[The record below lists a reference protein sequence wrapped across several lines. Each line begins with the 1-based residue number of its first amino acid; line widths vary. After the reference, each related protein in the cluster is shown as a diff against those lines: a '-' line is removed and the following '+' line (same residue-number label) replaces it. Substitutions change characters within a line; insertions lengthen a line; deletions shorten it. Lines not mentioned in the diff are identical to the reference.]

1 VSNKVVEL
9 FGMRP
14 DGTKSAGEKLR
25 VLVRNQTCPFRET
38 KCIKTRKSDP
48 ALAIGTCVVEHAAR
62 QIVICPHRMLQRRQV
77 VADCVHLLAR
87 HEPGNEFHLLP
98 EVEVPGGMVDFV
110 FASVRNKKIRDFV
123 GIELQTLD
131 TTGTI
136 WPERQRLLDA
146 HGIKVDKRDLAST
159 SPFGMNWKMSAK
171 TILVQLHHKV
181 AVFDGWKS
189 RLVLVVQD
197 SFLEYIQREFTLA
210 HVANPARSGDVM
222 HLHGYSLEPDGRL
235 RLAVRLSTDVD
246 GVAAALGRPATAT
259 PSFQEICDRLERRL
273 SPSTAL
279 PIT

>member
-1 VSNKVVEL
+1 
-9 FGMRP
+9 MRP
-14 DGTKSAGEKLR
+14 DGSKRSAAQLR
-25 VLVRNQTCPFRET
+25 LLVKDQRCPFKSS

-48 ALAIGTCVVEHAAR
+48 RVAIGTCVVEHSAR

-77 VADCVHLLAR
+77 IADCVHLLSR

-110 FASVRNKKIRDFV
+110 FASVQGGKIRDFV

-146 HGIKVDKRDLAST
+146 HGIKVDQRDVRSK

-181 AVFDGWKS
+181 EVFDGWKS

-197 SFLEYIQREFTLA
+197 SLLEYIQREFSLT
-210 HVANPARSGDVM
+210 HVANPARVGDVM
-222 HLHGYSLEPDGRL
+222 HFHGYNLNADGDIRL
-235 RLAVRLSTDVD
+235 SVRLSTDVD
-246 GVAAALGRPATAT
+246 GVAAALGRSGSTP
-259 PSFQEICDRLERRL
+259 PSFQEICERLERRL
-273 SPSTAL
+273 SPATAL
-279 PIT
+279 AVT